1 MNPVIDVLQVE
12 FQPTLKQ
19 LASVIG
25 GIGNQLT
32 NSIKGV
38 NRLPLILAKKKS
50 NKEVKNAKF
59 NKLLIIRH
67 FYKKEFFT
75 LFLIFHFL
83 FESHKTQNHSLNTA
97 NFI

>member
-1 MNPVIDVLQVE
+1 VE

-32 NSIKGV
+32 NSIKGI

-50 NKEVKNAKF
+50 SKEVQ
-59 NKLLIIRH
+59 
-67 FYKKEFFT
+67 
-75 LFLIFHFL
+75 LFIHVVLKYTFL
-83 FESHKTQNHSLNTA
+83 
-97 NFI
+97 